1 MASETKSPASEI
13 QPHKRFLPPLWY
25 WLLVAILI
33 AINAWYRLPEPPDHA
48 IANVIAMGSV
58 AVAVISLLVWFA
70 VFSRQSRPVRWTP
83 PVVIVGAIVVFFVFF
98 RLEGTTAELIPI
110 FAPRFRP
117 ELPVAQSPSA
127 SVPLGVSTDNDF
139 PQFLGPRRDLAID
152 RITLARDWRAHPPKL
167 LWKHEIG
174 SGHSAF
180 SAVNG
185 YAVTMEQRGEQ
196 ELVTCYV
203 VETGAL
209 QWSSGVHARH
219 SVLPGG
225 TGPRSTPT
233 IYEGKVYALG
243 ATGILR
249 CLEGTNGSLIWTKNI
264 LEETGVTPEDDGKQV
279 LWGHAGSPLIVD
291 NLVVVPG
298 GGPSAGPKFSLLAFD
313 RETGKKMWQAGDR
326 QVSYSSPSLVR
337 LGGVRQ
343 IVIVNENNVSGHN
356 AATGA
361 VLWEYPWPGSSNSS
375 ASTSQAIA
383 VGDDRV
389 FVSKGYGE
397 GSALFNV
404 KHDAATDR
412 WTTETIWRHS
422 RNLQTKMTNVVI
434 HKGLVYG
441 LSDGIL
447 ECVELANGER
457 QWKSGRYH
465 HGQILR
471 VGELLLVETEDGEI
485 VLVELTPEAHREL
498 GRFEA
503 IEGKSWNNLC
513 LYGRYLLVRNSNEAA
528 CYELPLARE

>member
-1 MASETKSPASEI
+1 MASESIGERQTEPRTGRI
-13 QPHKRFLPPLWY
+13 LPPLWY
-25 WLLVAILI
+25 WLLIAILV
-33 AINAWYRLPEPPDHA
+33 AINAWYRVPEPPDHA
-48 IANVIAMGSV
+48 IANVIAMGSG
-58 AVAVISLLVWFA
+58 AIGIIALLVWFA
-70 VFSRQSRPVRWTP
+70 VFSRQSRIVRWTP
-83 PVVIVGAIVVFFVFF
+83 PIVIVAAIAIFFIFF

-117 ELPVAQSPSA
+117 EIPIAQSTSA
-127 SVPLGVSTDNDF
+127 SVPLDASTDDDF
-139 PQFLGPRRDLAID
+139 PQFLGPHRDLAID
-152 RITLARDWRAHPPKL
+152 RITLARDWQAHPPKL
-167 LWKHEIG
+167 IWKHEIG
-174 SGHSAF
+174 PGHSAF

-196 ELVTCYV
+196 ELVTCYDLR
-203 VETGAL
+203 TGVL
-209 QWSSGVHARH
+209 QWSNGVHARH
-219 SVLPGG
+219 TQLLGG
-225 TGPRSTPT
+225 IGPRSTPT
-233 IYEGKVYALG
+233 IDQGKIYALG

-249 CLEGTNGSLIWTKNI
+249 CLDGRNGSLIWTKNI
-264 LEETGVTPEDDGKQV
+264 LEETGVTPEDDAKQV

-326 QVSYSSPSLVR
+326 QVSYASPSLAR

-343 IVIVNENNVSGHN
+343 IIIVNENNVSGHN

-375 ASTSQAIA
+375 ASSSQAIA
-383 VGDDRV
+383 VADDRV

-397 GSALFNV
+397 GSALINV
-404 KHDAATDR
+404 KHDGATDR
-412 WTTETIWRHS
+412 WAAETIWHHS
-422 RNLQTKMTNVVI
+422 KNLQTKLTNVVI
-434 HKGLVYG
+434 HKGFVYG

-447 ECVELANGER
+447 ECIDLETGER
-457 QWKSGRYH
+457 QWKSGRYR

-528 CYELPLARE
+528 CYELPLAK

>member
-1 MASETKSPASEI
+1 MTSEQSVPAPPI
-13 QPHKRFLPPLWY
+13 RPRGQILPPLWY
-25 WLLVAILI
+25 WLLVAMLI
-33 AINAWYRLPEPPDHA
+33 AVNAWYRLPEPPDHA
-48 IANVIAMGSV
+48 YANVLLMGSV
-58 AVAVISLLVWFA
+58 AAAIIALLVWFA
-70 VFSRQSRPVRWTP
+70 VFSRHSRLVRWTP
-83 PVVIVGAIVVFFVFF
+83 PILIVAAIAIFFVFF
-98 RLEGTTAELIPI
+98 RLESTTAELIPI
-110 FAPRFRP
+110 FTPRFKP
-117 ELPVAQSPSA
+117 DLPVAQSASV
-127 SVPLGVSTDNDF
+127 SVPLDVSTDDDF
-139 PQFLGPRRDLAID
+139 PQFLGPHRDLAVD
-152 RITLARDWRAHPPKL
+152 RITLARDWQVHPPKL

-174 SGHSAF
+174 AGHSAF

-185 YAVTMEQRGEQ
+185 YVVTMEQRGEQ
-196 ELVTCYV
+196 EMVTCYDLR
-203 VETGAL
+203 TGVL
-209 QWSSGVHARH
+209 QWSNGVRARH

-233 IYEGKVYALG
+233 IYQGKVYVLG

-249 CLEGTNGSLIWTKNI
+249 CLDGRNGSLVWTKNI

-313 RETGKKMWQAGDR
+313 RDTGKKMWQAGDR
-326 QVSYSSPSLVR
+326 QVSYASPSLAR

-343 IVIVNENNVSGHN
+343 IIIVNENNVSGHN

-361 VLWEYPWPGSSNSS
+361 VLWQFPWPGSSNTS
-375 ASTSQAIA
+375 ASSSQAIA
-383 VGDDRV
+383 VADDRV

-397 GSALFNV
+397 GSALINV
-404 KHDAATDR
+404 KHDTATDH
-412 WTTETIWRHS
+412 WTAETIWHHS
-422 RNLQTKMTNVVI
+422 KNLQTKMTNVVI
-434 HKGLVYG
+434 HKGYVYG

-447 ECVELANGER
+447 ECIDLASGER

-528 CYELPLARE
+528 CYELPLAK

>member
-1 MASETKSPASEI
+1 MASESAAEAPNVHRAGRI
-13 QPHKRFLPPLWY
+13 VPPVWY

-33 AINAWYRLPEPPDHA
+33 AVNCWYRLPEPPDHA
-48 IANVIAMGSV
+48 IANIIAMGSV
-58 AVAVISLLVWFA
+58 AVAVIALLVWFA
-70 VFSRQSRPVRWTP
+70 IFSRHSRLLRWSP
-83 PVVIVGAIVVFFVFF
+83 PAVVVAAIAVFFIFF
-98 RLEGTTAELIPI
+98 RLESTTAELVPI
-110 FAPRFRP
+110 FVPRWRP
-117 ELPVAQSPSA
+117 EIELAPTSA
-127 SVPLGVSTDNDF
+127 VNVPLNVTTDDDF
-139 PQFLGPRRDLAID
+139 PQFLGPNRDLAID
-152 RITLARDWRAHPPKL
+152 RISLARDWQGRPPNL
-167 LWKHEIG
+167 IWKHEIG
-174 SGHSAF
+174 AGHSAF

-196 ELVTCYV
+196 ELVTCYDLR
-203 VETGAL
+203 TGVL
-209 QWSSGVHARH
+209 QWSNGVHARH

-233 IYEGKVYALG
+233 IYQGKVYALG

-249 CLEGTNGSLIWTKNI
+249 CLDGTNGSLVWTKNM
-264 LEETGVTPEDDGKQV
+264 LEETGVTPEDDAKQV

-298 GGPSAGPKFSLLAFD
+298 GGPSAGPKISLLAFD
-313 RETGKKMWQAGDR
+313 RETGKRMWQAGDR

-343 IVIVNENNVSGHN
+343 IIVVNENNISGHN

-361 VLWEYPWPGSSNSS
+361 LLWEYPWPGSSNSS
-375 ASTSQAIA
+375 ASSSQAIA

-412 WTTETIWRHS
+412 WATETVWHHP
-422 RNLQTKMTNVVI
+422 RNMQTKMTNVVVF
-434 HKGLVYG
+434 KGFVYG

-447 ECVELANGER
+447 ECIELATGAR
-457 QWKSGRYH
+457 QWKGGRYH

-498 GRFEA
+498 GSFEA
-503 IEGKSWNNLC
+503 IEAKSWNNLC
-513 LYGRYLLVRNSNEAA
+513 LFGRYLLVRNSNEAA
-528 CYELPLARE
+528 CYELPSAR